1 MEIAD
6 LQIDNIVHQVCEKT
20 KIPVFFGS
28 AGRQIIVLT
37 CCKSFTERVKKDLT
51 EALGEKF
58 VRENFRF
65 RTGYLE
71 YV

>member
-6 LQIDNIVHQVCEKT
+6 LQIDDVIHQVCEKT
-20 KIPVFFGS
+20 NLPVYIGS
-28 AGRQIIVLT
+28 AGKYITILC
-37 CCKSFTERVKKDLT
+37 CCKSFTEQIKKELT
-51 EALGEKF
+51 AALGEKF
-58 VRENFRF
+58 VKDNFHF